1 MSSVQIG
8 FENNKA
14 RMSEDEEEIT
24 TIPCCLCETFIVPN
38 DANMCAKC
46 LNDQVDISEGICKE
60 LTIFQCRSCDM
71 WFRNPQWVR
80 AELESPELLT
90 LCLKKLRGLSK
101 VKLIDAGFIW
111 TEPHSKRL
119 ILKLTIQATAIG
131 KSILQ
136 KKFRVEITIANKQCF
151 NCQKAF
157 TQHIWDACVQVRQRV
172 SHKRT
177 FLFVEQLILK
187 HGMTA
192 SCLGIAEQPFG
203 LDFFF
208 DHRTKG
214 QHFLDFLTS
223 CVPIKNKHSKR
234 LISADDKSNT
244 YRFKYTI
251 YAEIAAPCKEDLIC
265 LPMKL
270 CRKKGGISPLL
281 IVRKVTS
288 SLHLLDPVTLESV
301 ELSPVL
307 YFGEGGAF
315 KSLATRANTARYI
328 VMDIIKKPKK
338 WGKYQHA
345 EVELV
350 PEALIGD
357 ETKVVQAWTHL
368 GKVLKTG
375 DVVACY
381 EPAALRLDQ
390 NEDLAWLTKRG
401 ELPTVI
407 PIRKIYARR
416 RRRRWKLKTIKNV
429 KPMELDRR
437 EEERAAMDQELFL
450 QDLEEDPEMRER
462 IDIYRDPHANFDS
475 ASSTGDGS
483 VAPGIGIHE
492 LLDGLSL
499 AGTVNPL
506 APPAGLEAS
515 RRAMERQENN
525 DL

>member
-1 MSSVQIG
+1 ME

-14 RMSEDEEEIT
+14 RMSEDEEEIA

-46 LNDQVDISEGICKE
+46 LNDQVDISEGICKD
-60 LTIFQCRSCDM
+60 LTIFRCRHCMM
-71 WFRNPQWVR
+71 WFRNPQWIR

-90 LCLKKLRGLSK
+90 MCLKKLRGLTK

-111 TEPHSKRL
+111 TEPHSQRL
-119 ILKLTIQATAIG
+119 IIKLTIQANAIG

-136 KKFRVEITIANKQCF
+136 KKFRVHITIANKQCF

-157 TQHIWDACVQVRQRV
+157 TQHIWDACVQVRQKV
-172 SHKRT
+172 THKRT
-177 FLFVEQLILK
+177 FLFLEQLILK

-192 SCLGIAEQPFG
+192 ACMGIAEQPYG

-208 DHRTKG
+208 DHRSKG

-223 CVPIKNKHSKR
+223 CVPIKNKQSKR
-234 LISADDKSNT
+234 LISSDLKSNI

-265 LPMKL
+265 LPRKL
-270 CRKKGGISPLL
+270 CRKKGGVSPLL

-288 SLHLLDPVTLESV
+288 TIHLIDPSTLEAV
-301 ELSPVL
+301 ELSSTL

-315 KSLATRANTARYI
+315 VSLATRANTAKYI
-328 VMDIIKKPKK
+328 VMDIVKKPKK
-338 WGKYQHA
+338 FGKLQLA
-345 EVELV
+345 ECELV

-357 ETKVVQAWTHL
+357 ESKVVRAMTHL
-368 GKVLKTG
+368 GKVLSTG
-375 DVVACY
+375 DLVACY
-381 EPAALRLDQ
+381 ETESLRLDE
-390 NEDLAWLTKRG
+390 NEDLKWLAKRG
-401 ELPTVI
+401 GLPTVI
-407 PIRKIYARR
+407 PIRKIYAKR
-416 RRRRWKLKTIKNV
+416 RRRRWKLKTIKKV
-429 KPMELDRR
+429 EQMELDRR
-437 EEERAAMDQELFL
+437 GEEKAAMDHEAFL
-450 QDLEEDPEMRER
+450 QDLEEDSEMRER
-462 IDIYRDPHANFDS
+462 IDIYKDPHANFDS
-475 ASSTGDGS
+475 ASSTGTGD

-499 AGTVNPL
+499 SGTGNPL

-515 RRAMERQENN
+515 RQAMEAEAEN

>member
-1 MSSVQIG
+1 ME

-14 RMSEDEEEIT
+14 RMSEDEEEIS
-24 TIPCCLCETFIVPN
+24 TIPCCMCETFIVPN

-60 LTIFQCRSCDM
+60 LTIFRCRSCEM

-80 AELESPELLT
+80 ANLESPELLT

-119 ILKLTIQATAIG
+119 LMKLTIQANAIG

-157 TQHIWDACVQVRQRV
+157 TAHIWDACVQVRQKV
-172 SHKRT
+172 AHKRT
-177 FLFVEQLILK
+177 FLFLEQLILK

-192 SCLGIAEQPFG
+192 ACMGIAEQPFG

-208 DHRTKG
+208 DHRSKG
-214 QHFLDFLTS
+214 QHFLDFLSS
-223 CVPIKNKHSKR
+223 CVPMKNKQSKR
-234 LISADDKSNT
+234 LISADLKSNV

-251 YAEIAAPCKEDLIC
+251 YAEIAAPCKDDLIC
-265 LPMKL
+265 LPRKL

-281 IVRKVTS
+281 LVRKITS
-288 SLHLLDPVTLESV
+288 TIHLMDPLTLEAV
-301 ELSPVL
+301 ELNPGV

-328 VMDIIKKPKK
+328 VMDIVKKPQTL
-338 WGKYQHA
+338 GKLQLA
-345 EVELV
+345 ELELV

-357 ETKVVQAWTHL
+357 ETKVVQAYTHL
-368 GKVLKTG
+368 GRILNTG
-375 DVVACY
+375 DLVACY
-381 EPAALRLDQ
+381 ESASLRLDD
-390 NEDLAWLTKRG
+390 NPELNWWVKRAG
-401 ELPTVI
+401 LPAVI
-407 PIRKIYARR
+407 PIRKIYSRR
-416 RRRRWKLKTIKNV
+416 RKRRWKLKTISKV
-429 KPMELDRR
+429 QQQEHDRR
-437 EEERAAMDQELFL
+437 GEEKAAMDHEIFL
-450 QDLEEDPEMRER
+450 QDLEEDSEMRER
-462 IDIYRDPHANFDS
+462 IDIFKDPNANFDS
-475 ASSTGDGS
+475 ASSTGDGD

-499 AGTVNPL
+499 SANPL
-506 APPAGLEAS
+506 APPEGL
-515 RRAMERQENN
+515 RPMEEETPE